1 MMEQTPVENES
12 LDPVEPKVEEVK
24 ELANQAAT
32 EPDWVHAGAVEVLLP
47 TEPEA
52 STGKRYTVSIS
63 TKKEDFLDALKH
75 INKINW
81 MTWATMGMFIV
92 IMGAVLLMSLLG
104 GAQQTSFN
112 MLWSVALIFVAVFML
127 VNGIYINPQRLATKL
142 ASDPSLA
149 ESGSLTIDDKG
160 MLDSRSTSGKPIPWT
175 IFKDMFETDRS
186 YMLMS
191 AANRGAYQVLP
202 KRNFANAQEAEG
214 FRAFAL
220 TKLPRASLRR
230 IPLQIFPLVMFLLS
244 LGMLIWVL
252 ITRLR

>member
-12 LDPVEPKVEEVK
+12 LEPVEPKVEEVK
-24 ELANQAAT
+24 EITNQVAS
-32 EPDWVHAGAVEVLLP
+32 EPDWVHSGAVEVLLP

-52 STGKRYTVSIS
+52 SNGKRYIVSVS

-104 GAQQTSFN
+104 GAQQSSFN
-112 MLWSVALIFVAVFML
+112 MLWSVGLIFVAVFML

-142 ASDPSLA
+142 ASEPSLA
-149 ESGSLTIDDKG
+149 ELGSLTIDDKG

-202 KRNFANAQEAEG
+202 KRNFVNAQEAEG

-252 ITRLR
+252 ITRLQ

>member
-1 MMEQTPVENES
+1 MEQTPVENEP
-12 LDPVEPKVEEVK
+12 LDPVEPTVEDLK
-24 ELANQAAT
+24 EIANQAAD
-32 EPDWVHAGAVEVLLP
+32 EPDWVEAGAVEVLLP
-47 TEPEA
+47 AEVETPN
-52 STGKRYTVSIS
+52 GKRFTISIS

-92 IMGAVLLMSLLG
+92 IMAAVLLMSLTA

-112 MLWSVALIFVAVFML
+112 MLWSVGLILVAIFML
-127 VNGIYINPQRLATKL
+127 VNGLYLNPMKLSAKL
-142 ASDPSLA
+142 AAEPSLL
-149 ESGSLTIDDKG
+149 ESGSLSIDDKG
-160 MLDSRSTSGKPIPWT
+160 MLDSRSTTGKTIPWT
-175 IFKDMFETDRS
+175 IFKDVFETDRS
-186 YMLMS
+186 YLLMS

-202 KRNFANAQEAEG
+202 KHNFANAQEAEG

-230 IPLQIFPLVMFLLS
+230 LPLQIFPLVMFLLS

-252 ITRLR
+252 ITRLQ